1 MTNAASSG
9 RCGSAMPSARETLS
23 SFRVSWVGVM
33 LVLNASALSL
43 EFSLAGS
50 EHAAQYKR
58 LSGAEGSSEV
68 RQWLSGAPKVERR
81 RFSLRLAYSEEAES
95 CFLTG
100 KPHPLAFVSWSRRF
114 LECATISTALA
125 ERVEWDGNAVTRFRH
140 KDGTVTREIEGSD
153 PTVFQTAAGPVAIEH
168 FGFSRSKIARIVD
181 RRITLYMRTGATIR
195 QDDPVW
201 QKLAT
206 DIRNRLPGLE
216 PRVVVSQDGPYWQ
229 FEEAPTVLPFMNY
242 KSVRM
247 GIGEAPSIECRVF
260 LGKLQCDYSDGR

>member
-1 MTNAASSG
+1 
-9 RCGSAMPSARETLS
+9 
-23 SFRVSWVGVM
+23 M
-33 LVLNASALSL
+33 LLLNANALSQEL
-43 EFSLAGS
+43 SLIGS
-50 EHAAQYKR
+50 EHAVQHKR
-58 LSGAEGSSEV
+58 LNAAEGLTEA
-68 RQWLSGAPKVERR
+68 RQWLIGASSQERR

-95 CFLTG
+95 CFLAG

-114 LECATISTALA
+114 RECAQIKTALA
-125 ERVEWDGNAVTRFRH
+125 ERVEWDGNAITRVRH
-140 KDGTVTREIEGSD
+140 NDGTVTREIEGSD

-168 FGFSRSKIARIVD
+168 FGFSRSKIAWVVD
-181 RRITLYMRTGATIR
+181 RRITLYVRTGATIG

-216 PRVVVSQDGPYWQ
+216 PRVVVSQDGPYWH
-229 FEEAPTVLPFMNY
+229 FEDVPAVLPFMDY

-247 GIGEAPSIECRVF
+247 VIGGAPSVDCRVF